1 MSEPRGV
8 SFMREAPIHEAV
20 IEMRPM
26 FIRRQPSFGID
37 SMDDIAAMQS
47 RMNHQYEHM

>member
-1 MSEPRGV
+1 
-8 SFMREAPIHEAV
+8 MREAPIHEAV